1 MGSDSDA
8 SLAELVELRRKYKAD
23 CASVEAQVQAALKR
37 ELAAQ
42 KDKLTAEYV
51 AKLANAIAERLKP
64 ILTEVLREDE

>member
-1 MGSDSDA
+1 MGVDPDA

-23 CASVEAQVQAALKR
+23 CASVEAQVQALKR